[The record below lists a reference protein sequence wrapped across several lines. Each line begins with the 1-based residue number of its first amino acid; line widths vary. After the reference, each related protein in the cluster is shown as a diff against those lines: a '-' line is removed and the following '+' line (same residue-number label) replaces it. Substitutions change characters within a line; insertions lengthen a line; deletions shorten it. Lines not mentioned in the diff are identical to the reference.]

1 VSHVT
6 EAELLDHVPNQLFIN
21 GEWMPASGGHTLTVQ
36 DPATG
41 KTIKTIADAS
51 VEDGTAALDAAVAA
65 QDSWAATPP
74 RVRGELLRRS
84 FDLLQERK
92 QEFALLM
99 TLEMGKPLAEAY
111 GEVAY
116 GGEFLRWFS
125 EEAVRIT
132 GRYGTNPEGTGRMIV
147 SQHPVG
153 PSFLI
158 TPWNFPLAMATR
170 KIAPALAAG
179 CTVVI
184 KPAALTPLT
193 TLYLVK
199 LFEEAGLPAG
209 VVNVITTSRSSAV
222 SGSIIADP
230 RLRKLSF
237 TGSTAVGQQLIQQSA
252 QGILRTSMELG
263 GNAPF
268 VVFEDADLDKAVDG
282 AIAAKFRN
290 IGQACTAA
298 NRFIVHESIADE
310 FARRVTERVNGFTI
324 GRGTE
329 DGVTIGPLIDEKA
342 VAKATALVRD
352 AVKKGAT
359 LLTGGSAI
367 DGVGTFYQPTVIS
380 GVKSGSDILREEIF
394 GPVLSITPFT
404 DEDDAVRIAN
414 DTEYGLVSYVYTRD
428 LARGQRMID
437 RLQTGMM
444 GLNLGVIS
452 NAAAPFGGVKQ
463 SGLGREGGF
472 EGIHEYLSTK
482 YTLTPDP
489 FSSNPRHAAAG
500 SGRRPLLPVHNS
512 SNLFRPSVASACFH
526 GSASGTEANWRSYA
540 HLCATGAGA
549 GPGNRVG
556 GAPRLCGCPLSKS
569 ATSATR
575 GWQTMRMRRM
585 SRSRRRAAAS
595 TACTSPSPRS
605 SWSGPCG
612 LGIAPVPCSR
622 SATRSTRRVRC
633 SARGPSTCRCSSV
646 RGSFSLS

>member
-1 VSHVT
+1 MENTLTQSR
-6 EAELLDHVPNQLFIN
+6 ESELLAKVPNQLYIN
-21 GEWMPASGGHTLTVQ
+21 GEWVHASGGRTLSVQ

-41 KTIKTIADAS
+41 KTIKIIADAG
-51 VEDGTAALDAAVAA
+51 VADGAAALDAAVAA
-65 QDSWAATPP
+65 KDSWAATPP
-74 RVRGELLRRS
+74 RVRGEVLRRA

-92 QEFALLM
+92 DEFALLM
-99 TLEMGKPLAEAY
+99 TLEMGKPLAEAR

-170 KIAPALAAG
+170 KIAPAIAAG
-179 CTVVI
+179 CTVVV

-199 LFEEAGLPAG
+199 LLEEVGLPAG
-209 VVNVITTSRSSAV
+209 VVNVITTSESSAV
-222 SGSIIADP
+222 STPIIADP

-237 TGSTAVGQQLIQQSA
+237 TGSTQVGQRLIQQSA
-252 QGILRTSMELG
+252 QNVLRTSMELG

-268 VVFEDADLDKAVDG
+268 VVFEDADLDRAVDG
-282 AIAAKFRN
+282 AIIAKFRN

-298 NRFIVHESIADE
+298 NRFIVHESIAAE
-310 FARRVTERVNGFTI
+310 FARRVTDRVKTFTV

-329 DGVTIGPLIDEKA
+329 EGVTIGPLINEAAVEKA
-342 VAKATALVRD
+342 DTLVRD
-352 AVKKGAT
+352 ALSKGAT

-367 DGVGTFYQPTVIS
+367 AGDGTFYQPTVIT
-380 GVKSGSDILREEIF
+380 GVRPGSDILREEIF

-414 DTEYGLVSYVYTRD
+414 ATDFGLVSYVFTKD
-428 LARGQRMID
+428 LARGQRMIE

-444 GLNLGVIS
+444 GLNMGVVS

-463 SGLGREGGF
+463 SGLGREGGL

-489 FSSNPRHAAAG
+489 FA
-500 SGRRPLLPVHNS
+500 V
-512 SNLFRPSVASACFH
+512 
-526 GSASGTEANWRSYA
+526 
-540 HLCATGAGA
+540 
-549 GPGNRVG
+549 
-556 GAPRLCGCPLSKS
+556 
-569 ATSATR
+569 
-575 GWQTMRMRRM
+575 
-585 SRSRRRAAAS
+585 
-595 TACTSPSPRS
+595 
-605 SWSGPCG
+605 
-612 LGIAPVPCSR
+612 
-622 SATRSTRRVRC
+622 
-633 SARGPSTCRCSSV
+633 
-646 RGSFSLS
+646 